1 MISQRVTLIAQGQQ
15 VVGTARVAE
24 QDGTFIGRIDLRLMP
39 VSLRRLFEEYEEI
52 VTTHMFSLLD
62 AIEEQIE
69 MLHLQGVFEN
79 GHEATLI
86 NVQIYP
92 STKKVSFQVVKG
104 VVSRPG
110 SISQGTPP

>member
-1 MISQRVTLIAQGQQ
+1 MISQRVTLIDQGQQ
-15 VVGTARVAE
+15 VVATAQVAE
-24 QDGTFIGRIDLRLMP
+24 QDGTFRGQIDLHLMP
-39 VSLRRLFEEYEEI
+39 LPLQRLFEEYEEI

-79 GHEATLI
+79 GHEATLT

-92 STKKVSFQVVKG
+92 STKKVSFQVVKD

-110 SISQGTPP
+110 SI

>member
-15 VVGTARVAE
+15 VVGTAQVAE
-24 QDGTFIGRIDLRLMP
+24 QDGTFIGRIDLRLTPMP
-39 VSLRRLFEEYEEI
+39 LQRLFEEYEEI
-52 VTTHMFSLLD
+52 VKTHMFSLLD

-69 MLHLQGVFEN
+69 TFHLQGVFED
-79 GHEATLI
+79 GHEATLT

-110 SISQGTPP
+110 SI

>member
-1 MISQRVTLIAQGQQ
+1 MISQRVTLIDQAHQ
-15 VVGTARVAE
+15 VVAMAQVAE
-24 QDGTFIGRIDLRLMP
+24 QDGAFIGRIDLSLMP
-39 VSLRRLFEEYEEI
+39 VSLRQLFEEYEEI

-79 GHEATLI
+79 GHEATLT

-92 STKKVSFQVVKG
+92 STKKVSFQVVKD

-110 SISQGTPP
+110 SI